1 MAKRKKDESIADFRK
16 RTSNAEI
23 LDTTADDV
31 VLDITASEEG
41 RTIEGL
47 LTLKRD
53 YRTSDNIT
61 VSWRIPKQVMERAKA
76 IAREE
81 GLKKKEDIHY
91 QKLIMG
97 CFLEMYPM
105 PKEKK

>member
-1 MAKRKKDESIADFRK
+1 MAKRKKNESIEELRK
-16 RTSNAEI
+16 RADKGNI
-23 LDTTADDV
+23 LDTKAGEMM
-31 VLDITASEEG
+31 LDLDAPVEG

-53 YRTSDNIT
+53 YHRSDNIT
-61 VSWRIPKQVMERAKA
+61 VSWRIPEKLMKKAKE

-81 GLKKKEDIHY
+81 GAKKNEDIHY

-97 CFLEMYPM
+97 CFI
-105 PKEKK
+105 EKYSIVMEK